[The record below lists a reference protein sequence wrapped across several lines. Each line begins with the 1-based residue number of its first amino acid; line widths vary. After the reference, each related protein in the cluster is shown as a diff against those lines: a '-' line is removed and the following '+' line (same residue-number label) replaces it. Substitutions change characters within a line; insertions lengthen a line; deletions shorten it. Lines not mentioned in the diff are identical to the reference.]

1 MIVSISTG
9 SIRHAASS
17 VLESVHFVEE
27 NFSGLVNGVELF
39 FWNMGDFESFE
50 LDDRATEFLQSLEFN
65 TLHAPIKEIE
75 YGENQA
81 TARVLEKIERMGK
94 AVNIERVVF
103 HPNHVKDFTIVAN
116 TGLRACVENL
126 PDGELKKGWQ
136 YPKEF
141 QEFFKKW
148 PQLGFCFDV
157 NHGIANGIKPTEF
170 ISLLSKKIEYI
181 HLNATA
187 KAGSAEHELLVESSE
202 KTIEEIMP
210 VFKLQKPMVI
220 EVDIEK
226 QKIPLIKKEIEFIR
240 QATL

>member
-9 SIRHAASS
+9 SVRHVASS
-17 VLESVHFVEE
+17 VLEAVHFVEE

-39 FWNMGDFESFE
+39 FWNLRDFESFE
-50 LDDRATEFLQSLEFN
+50 LDDKATTFLQSLEFN
-65 TLHAPIKEIE
+65 TLHAPIKEME

-81 TARVLEKIERMGK
+81 TAGVLEKIGRIGK
-94 AVNIERVVF
+94 AISIELVVF
-103 HPNHVKDFTIVAN
+103 HPNHVKDFSTVV
-116 TGLRACVENL
+116 GRGFRACVENL
-126 PDGELKKGWQ
+126 PDGESKKGWQ
-136 YPKEF
+136 HPKEF

-157 NHGIANGIKPTEF
+157 NHSMANGIKPAEF

-187 KAGSAEHELLVESSE
+187 KPGDAGHELLVESSE

-240 QATL
+240 QAAL